1 MAYKY
6 VAEATTTFDEEINSL
21 LQTRDSLN
29 SDFDAIVDQI
39 IACKGKV
46 ILSGVGKSG
55 IIAHKIAST
64 FSSLG
69 TPAFFLHPTEA
80 LHGDI
85 GVVTEDDVVI
95 LISRSGTTEELV
107 CLADKLMQ
115 VRCPIIV
122 VTGDPKSELAMK
134 CKNIIIIPVRTEAGY
149 IKLAPTSSITAVLVL
164 GDALA
169 MTVAHAKKYK
179 TEDFIQHHP
188 GGSIGKTVL

>member
-6 VAEATTTFDEEINSL
+6 VAEATAVFDEEINAL
-21 LQTRDSLN
+21 FQTRDSLN
-29 SDFDAIVDQI
+29 SDFDAVVDQI

-69 TPAFFLHPTEA
+69 TPAFYLHPTEA
-80 LHGDI
+80 LHGEL
-85 GVVTEDDVVI
+85 GAVTEDDVVM
-95 LISRSGTTEELV
+95 LISHSGATEELV
-107 CLADKLMQ
+107 CFADKLMQ
-115 VRCPIIV
+115 VNCPIIAL
-122 VTGDPKSELAMK
+122 TGAPKSELAAK
-134 CKNIIIIPVRTEAGY
+134 CKNIIIIPVHVEAGY
-149 IKLAPTSSITAVLVL
+149 ISLAPTSSTTAVLVL

-169 MTVAHAKKYK
+169 ITVAHAKKYK
-179 TEDFIQHHP
+179 AEDFIRHHP